1 MAMDNKKLKSLA
13 KKTKAGDRHP
23 GTGGKSLLN
32 EIIPKLKKLYPVSD
46 KDIEF
51 LKKSMS
57 KKKTRKSDI
66 MAKAKRM
73 KKR

>member
-1 MAMDNKKLKSLA
+1 MAMDNKKLKSLV

-23 GTGGKSLLN
+23 GTGRKSLLN

-46 KDIEF
+46 KDIAF

>member
-1 MAMDNKKLKSLA
+1 MGNKTLKSFV

-23 GTGGKSLLN
+23 GTGAKSLLN
-32 EIIPKLKKLYPVSD
+32 QLLPKLKKLYPVSD
-46 KDIEF
+46 KDIAF

-57 KKKTRKSDI
+57 KKKTGKSDI
-66 MAKAKRM
+66 MAKRM